1 MALDLPI
8 FPQVTYCGRNKPLWS
23 DRNKHLFI
31 HSVRNTRDNYRPISV
46 LSKLL
51 KKHVAGF
58 FIDYLAKNGLFYERD
73 ILPNQTDLRAKSFL
87 IDLVD
92 QDEVIREWFLSK
104 KGV

>member
-1 MALDLPI
+1 MTE
-8 FPQVTYCGRNKPLWS
+8 TYR
-23 DRNKHLFI
+23 FI

-51 KKHVAGF
+51 KKHGF
-58 FIDYLAKNGLFYERD
+58 FIDYLANNGLFYERD
-73 ILPNQTDLRAKSFL
+73 ILQNQTDLRAKSFL